1 MKTMMSTDEFASH
14 IPYGKDKA
22 VTREFLCLL
31 FGMSDREL
39 RRMIQAARND
49 GHIIINN
56 QSGCGYYR
64 AVIIAARIL
73 MISKHSTSKTAAGPC
88 PFLCSRNTFGAG

>member
-31 FGMSDREL
+31 FGIWIRIMRGL
-39 RRMIQAARND
+39 
-49 GHIIINN
+49 
-56 QSGCGYYR
+56 QS
-64 AVIIAARIL
+64 
-73 MISKHSTSKTAAGPC
+73 
-88 PFLCSRNTFGAG
+88 

>member
-1 MKTMMSTDEFASH
+1 MKTIMSTDEFASH
-14 IPYGKDKA
+14 IPYGKDRA

-49 GHIIINN
+49 GHTHSN
-56 QSGCGYYR
+56 GK
-64 AVIIAARIL
+64 IL
-73 MISKHSTSKTAAGPC
+73 GQAKKIHG
-88 PFLCSRNTFGAG
+88 